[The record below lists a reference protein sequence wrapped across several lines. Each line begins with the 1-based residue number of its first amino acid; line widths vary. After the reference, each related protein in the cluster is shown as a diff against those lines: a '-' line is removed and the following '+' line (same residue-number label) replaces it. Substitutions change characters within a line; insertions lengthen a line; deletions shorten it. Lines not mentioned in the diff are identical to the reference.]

1 MAVAAEGE
9 KRSEGVQVIAIISST
24 TLPPRNLPHHNV
36 YTIKYSMVQ
45 VGQSGG
51 KRTGGTQVMMM
62 TIKMMRGLAAH
73 RLAKN
78 L

>member
-9 KRSEGVQVIAIISST
+9 KRSEGVQVIT
-24 TLPPRNLPHHNV
+24 TTTPRNLSHHNM

-73 RLAKN
+73 RLAKHV
-78 L
+78 

>member
-9 KRSEGVQVIAIISST
+9 KRSEGVQVIAIISSP
-24 TLPPRNLPHHNV
+24 LPPRNLSHHNM
-36 YTIKYSMVQ
+36 YTIKYIMVQ

-62 TIKMMRGLAAH
+62 IKMMRGLAAH